1 MEATVASLDE
11 RRVAETRARAP
22 RPPAGR
28 ERTANLVN
36 GALVLAAALG
46 LALLGPAEGGPALA
60 TVAFVLAYACAARVE
75 FEVNAGAAVPTQLV
89 FVPML
94 LVLPPAFVPL
104 AVAAG
109 LVLSN

>member
-36 GALVLAAALG
+36 GALVL
-46 LALLGPAEGGPALA
+46 GPALA